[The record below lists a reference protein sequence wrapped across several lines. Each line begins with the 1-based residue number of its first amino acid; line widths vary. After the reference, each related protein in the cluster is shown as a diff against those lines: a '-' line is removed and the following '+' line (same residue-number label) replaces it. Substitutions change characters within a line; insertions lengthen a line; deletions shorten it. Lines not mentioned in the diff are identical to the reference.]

1 MTRVLVIDDSGTM
14 RKIQKNV
21 LTSLGVAEVV
31 EAENGQEAI
40 LRMKEHQ
47 FDFKLVLC
55 DWNMPIMD
63 GITFLQKIRSVPQ
76 LKALPVVMVT
86 TEGEKS
92 KVVEAIQAGANGY
105 IVKPFTPD
113 SLKARLTEYLGTP

>member
-21 LTSLGVAEVV
+21 LTTLGVTEVV

-113 SLKARLTEYLGTP
+113 SLKARLTEYLGTT